1 MPAAQS
7 SRSSAAAA
15 RKRAG
20 ALGVTRKSALRHTVR
35 LTANFERNLADIERF
50 LAEAKASQAY
60 DALLDELL
68 ATVIPNLERFPAIG
82 RSFLANAARSV
93 ETTNALEALRAK
105 LSALTPEPDAL
116 REYILG
122 HYLVLY
128 AQIDATL
135 YLLAIRHHRQLTFDF
150 QSHWGGTSSL
160 P

>member
-15 RKRAG
+15 RKTG
-20 ALGVTRKSALRHTVR
+20 ATVPVARKPGVR

-50 LAEAKASQAY
+50 LNEAEAPRAY

-68 ATVIPNLERFPAIG
+68 ETVIPNIERFPDIG
-82 RSFLANAARSV
+82 RPFLAHPARSV
-93 ETTNALEALRAK
+93 EATNALDLLRAK
-105 LSALTPEPDAL
+105 LSALTPDAEAM
-116 REYILG
+116 REYILA

-128 AQIDATL
+128 AQIGGNL
-135 YLLAIRHHRQLTFDF
+135 YLLAIRHHRQLSFDF
-150 QSHWGGTSSL
+150 HSHWGGTSSL